1 MSIAL
6 EWSLYSKAAN
16 GQKALSFD
24 RPEEQMSLAMHFLRS
39 LKEGK
44 LFEIVENN
52 IVDERN
58 MEQLKNF
65 ANLAAMCLSLR
76 GDERPSM
83 KDLATKLDGLRKMEE
98 NPDP

>member
-1 MSIAL
+1 MVL
-6 EWSLYSKAAN
+6 VELLT

-24 RPEEQMSLAMHFLRS
+24 RSKEQMSLAMHFLRS

-83 KDLATKLDGLRKMEE
+83 KDLATKLDGLRRWKRIRTL
-98 NPDP
+98 DW